1 MDKKTYI
8 SIQEICRHYHI
19 PQSFFEEIKEFDILD
34 KEVFDEDFQMI
45 NTEYLSDVEKIMRLR
60 YELNI
65 NMEGIDVINNLLK
78 RIHTLEEELNRLK
91 KQIGIYFNE

>member
-65 NMEGIDVINNLLK
+65 NMEGIDVINNLLN

-91 KQIGIYFNE
+91 KQIGIYLNE